1 MNAIPDTLLDWHPA
15 PELLHDRVI
24 LITGAANGIGRAVAG
39 AGAAHGASV
48 ILLDRD
54 VRALEQ
60 AYDEI
65 TAAGHPEPALYPLDL
80 KGATPDD
87 YATLAE
93 TIAKEFG
100 HLDGLVHN
108 AAHLGALVPFANFEH
123 KLWFETLQI
132 NLNAPYLLTMACL
145 DLLQQSRDASIVFAS
160 DSVGRQ
166 GKAYW
171 GAYAVSKAGTE
182 GFMQILADELE
193 ANTSIRV
200 NSMDPGPVRTALRLM
215 AYPYEDRDA
224 LPLPVDVVKPFLFL
238 LGPDSKGI
246 TGQQLSAADLL

>member
-1 MNAIPDTLLDWHPA
+1 MNPVPDTLHDWQPA
-15 PELLHDRVI
+15 AGLLHDRVI
-24 LITGAANGIGRAVAG
+24 LITGAANGIGRAVTDAC
-39 AGAAHGASV
+39 AAYGASV

-65 TAAGHPEPALYPLDL
+65 TAAGHPEPALYPMDL

-87 YATLAE
+87 YTTLAD
-93 TIAKEFG
+93 TLATEFRQ
-100 HLDGLVHN
+100 LDGLVHN
-108 AAHLGALVPFANFEH
+108 AAYLGALVPFANFEH
-123 KLWFETLQI
+123 ELWFETLQV

-145 DLLQQSRDASIVFAS
+145 GLLQQSRDASIVFTS
-160 DSVGRQ
+160 DAVGRH

-171 GAYAVSKAGTE
+171 GAYAVSKAATE
-182 GFMQILADELE
+182 GFMQILADEFE
-193 ANTSIRV
+193 ANTPIRV
-200 NSMDPGPVRTALRLM
+200 NSLDPGPVRTALRRM
-215 AYPYEDRDA
+215 AYPYEDRNS
-224 LPLPVDVVKPFLFL
+224 LPAPADVVKPFLFL

>member
-1 MNAIPDTLLDWHPA
+1 MKPLPDSLHDWQPA

-24 LITGAANGIGRAVAG
+24 LITGGANGIGRAVAD
-39 AGAAHGASV
+39 ACAAQGASV

-54 VRALEQ
+54 VRGLER

-87 YATLAE
+87 YATLAG
-93 TIAKEFG
+93 TIEKEFL

-108 AAHLGALVPFANFEH
+108 AAYLGALVPFANFEH
-123 KLWFETLQI
+123 ELWFETLQV

-145 DLLQQSRDASIVFAS
+145 GLLQQSRDASIVFAA
-160 DSVGRQ
+160 DAAGRH

-171 GAYAVSKAGTE
+171 GAYAVSKAGAE

-193 ANTSIRV
+193 ANTPIRV
-200 NSMDPGPVRTALRLM
+200 NSLDPGPVRSALRRL
-215 AYPYEDRDA
+215 AYPYEDRNS
-224 LPLPVDVVKPFLFL
+224 LPAPTDVVKPFLFL

-246 TGQQLSAADLL
+246 TGQQLSVPDLV